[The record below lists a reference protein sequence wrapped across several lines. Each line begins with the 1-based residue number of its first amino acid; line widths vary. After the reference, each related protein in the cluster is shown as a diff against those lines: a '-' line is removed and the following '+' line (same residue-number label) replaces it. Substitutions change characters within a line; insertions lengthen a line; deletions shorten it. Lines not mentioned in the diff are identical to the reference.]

1 MLRQWNM
8 MNRNGNGVHKVFV
21 SVFGSLLSGGV
32 RLGRN
37 GHRAHRVFVPLEDP
51 LEADNHDI

>member
-1 MLRQWNM
+1 M
-8 MNRNGNGVHKVFV
+8 FV
-21 SVFGSLLSGGV
+21 SVFGSLLSGGA

-37 GHRAHRVFVPLEDP
+37 GHRAHRVFVPLEVP

>member
-1 MLRQWNM
+1 MTS
-8 MNRNGNGVHKVFV
+8 RNGNGVHKVFV
-21 SVFGSLLSGGV
+21 SVFGSLLSGGA

-37 GHRAHRVFVPLEDP
+37 GHRAHRVFVPLEVP